1 MDQPTNYGDEFD
13 DSCSETETETD
24 MCQLWNLNFG
34 WVREQTP
41 QVDSS
46 LLCAMSASGTS
57 VLSGS
62 LPETSHRVTTFEC
75 GLQGIEVEGDTPVS
89 QDLVSSNCH
98 RIELKRVGTSTSLN
112 VQDTVSHSF
121 ELHRYSPVL
130 HPLLSEIMMGDES
143 QHWWL
148 LDSGAAATVMAT
160 ASRAT
165 YGAWV
170 VNSQN
175 DRFGAANGSR
185 VNIDGSTDLPLF
197 RSG

>member
-98 RIELKRVGTSTSLN
+98 VAPHFSAE
-112 VQDTVSHSF
+112 
-121 ELHRYSPVL
+121 
-130 HPLLSEIMMGDES
+130 
-143 QHWWL
+143 
-148 LDSGAAATVMAT
+148 
-160 ASRAT
+160 
-165 YGAWV
+165 
-170 VNSQN
+170 
-175 DRFGAANGSR
+175 
-185 VNIDGSTDLPLF
+185 PLF
-197 RSG
+197 N